1 MKNGG
6 LLQCRFSLSR
16 HLDRPRVGL
25 SGNLHCKSPPFL
37 TKWFDLL
44 DLSKQKK
51 LLDMLYI
58 HPRGVREGI
67 ALIFSWKSVF
77 EKHPTAEVS
86 LDSELWVEWWL
97 LPHFVRIYYPSEQHK
112 RKLWLC
118 DLGSLW
124 WKIDRHR
131 QSFANYVYFQEIVET

>member
-1 MKNGG
+1 MHQTSWFICQKIPLVGCFSKTLFQKKIRAIPSRTPLGSMKSITKSFFCLEKSRRSNHLVKNGG

-25 SGNLHCKSPPFL
+25 SENLHCKSPPFL

-58 HPRGVREGI
+58 DTRGAREGI
-67 ALIFSWKSVF
+67 ALIFF
-77 EKHPTAEVS
+77 
-86 LDSELWVEWWL
+86 
-97 LPHFVRIYYPSEQHK
+97 
-112 RKLWLC
+112 
-118 DLGSLW
+118 
-124 WKIDRHR
+124 
-131 QSFANYVYFQEIVET
+131 